1 MVLHATSPGGCSD
14 FDLYFKVI
22 PQAGEA
28 VGDDAIS
35 LSVGSTSLEVTFNN
49 FEMIDLGNGM
59 TQNVPW
65 TLSIYKMATN
75 TLVHSSTN
83 YDMTKT
89 VSMSGWTSGIY
100 LVRVDCNGQRYSKK
114 FLK

>member
-1 MVLHATSPGGCSD
+1 MANPQKRLFRLC
-14 FDLYFKVI
+14 LEVI
-22 PQAGEA
+22 SQTDGA
-28 VGDDAIS
+28 VGNNAIS
-35 LSVGSTSLEVTFNN
+35 LYVGNTSLELTFYN
-49 FEMIDLGNGM
+49 FEMIDLGNDM
-59 TQNVPW
+59 TKNVSW
-65 TLSIYKMATN
+65 TLNIYRMATN